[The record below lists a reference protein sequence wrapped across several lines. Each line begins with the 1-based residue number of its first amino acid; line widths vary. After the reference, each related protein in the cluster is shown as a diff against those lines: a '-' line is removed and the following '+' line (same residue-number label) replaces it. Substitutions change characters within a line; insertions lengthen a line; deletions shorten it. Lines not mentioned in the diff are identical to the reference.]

1 MGGDER
7 GGDGVDERLA
17 GWVAADFGL
26 TVVSAVPVGYG
37 ADATAELW
45 RATTT
50 DGGEY
55 AVKLSGGGTPAGLV
69 VTARL
74 ARRGVPGIVAPR
86 VSREGGVCT
95 VHQGRRLSVVP
106 WVSDERALAGGMRPA
121 HWRAYGEVLA
131 ATHAV
136 AVTDQLAGLPG
147 EDHTHT
153 AVGAATREM
162 DRRLRAAD
170 DRTVDRWTRAVAGR
184 WRKAADDLTTL
195 LDRVDRL
202 GAELRACPADLV
214 VCHGDPH
221 LGNLLLGGDG
231 QVWLIDWDDA
241 VLAPRERD
249 LLFVLD
255 GVLAF
260 APVTPAE
267 QAAFFEGYG
276 PAQPDPVR
284 LAYHLG
290 VRALDD
296 MSSWAG
302 DVADV
307 ERPEADRVRA
317 LRIVDGLLSPV
328 GLVSLARRALRGVGR
343 WPA

>member
-1 MGGDER
+1 MAT
-7 GGDGVDERLA
+7 GVDQRLA
-17 GWVAADFGL
+17 GWVADDFGL
-26 TVVSAVPVGYG
+26 TVVSAVPVGFG
-37 ADATAELW
+37 ADASAELW
-45 RATTT
+45 RATTA

-69 VTARL
+69 VTAQL
-74 ARRGVPGIVAPR
+74 ARQGVPGIVAPR
-86 VSREGGVCT
+86 ASREGEVCT
-95 VHQGRRLSVVP
+95 VREGRRLSVVP
-106 WVSDERALAGGMRPA
+106 WASDERALAGGMRPA
-121 HWRAYGEVLA
+121 HWRAYGQVLA

-136 AVTDQLAGLPG
+136 TVTDELAGLPR
-147 EDHTHT
+147 EDHTH
-153 AVGAATREM
+153 ALIGAATREM
-162 DRRLRAAD
+162 DHRLRAVD
-170 DRTVDRWTRAVAGR
+170 DRTADRWTRAVAGC
-184 WRKAADDLTTL
+184 WREAADDLATL

-202 GAELRACPADLV
+202 GAELRARQADLV

-221 LGNLLLGGDG
+221 LGNLLLGPDG

-249 LLFVLD
+249 LMFVLG

-276 PAQPDPVR
+276 PVRPDPVR

-296 MSSWAG
+296 ISSWAG
-302 DVADV
+302 DVADA

-317 LRIVDGLLSPV
+317 LRIVEGLLSPV
-328 GLVSLARRALRGVGR
+328 GLVSLARQALRDLGR
-343 WPA
+343 WDG